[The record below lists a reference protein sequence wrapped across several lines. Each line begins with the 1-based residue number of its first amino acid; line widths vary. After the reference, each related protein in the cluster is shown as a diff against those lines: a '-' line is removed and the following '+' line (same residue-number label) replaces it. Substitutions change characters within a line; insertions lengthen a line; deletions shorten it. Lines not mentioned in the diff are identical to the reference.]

1 MASPPRG
8 VLMSLFVLPLLAILE
23 NLATSIR
30 TSIIKLPGSDG
41 SRSDSADTY
50 CESWRLAVE
59 TNNAGAWD
67 VLPSSCV
74 DSVARFFNG
83 DQYGSDYDVK
93 VDYALAFANT
103 VKFSRDGKDVW
114 IFDIDETLLTNIGY
128 YRAHGY
134 GVSRSEPFD
143 SKSFNE
149 WVVQGTAPAFAASLR
164 MYNALKKLG
173 FTIILL
179 TGRDED
185 QRSFTEANLRDVGY
199 SGWERLILRGLDDQ
213 GKSATNYK
221 SEQRS
226 KLIDQGFKIHGN
238 TGDQWSDLLGF
249 AVADRSFK
257 VPNPMYY
264 IP

>member
-1 MASPPRG
+1 MASPPRALS
-8 VLMSLFVLPLLAILE
+8 VSFFVLPLLALLI
-23 NLATSIR
+23 NPATSIR
-30 TSIIKLPGSDG
+30 TSIIKLPGRDG
-41 SRSDSADTY
+41 SRSAAADTF

-59 TNNAGAWD
+59 TNNAGTWD

-74 DSVARFFNG
+74 DSVARYLNG
-83 DQYGSDYDVK
+83 DQYGSDYDVI
-93 VDYALAFANT
+93 VDYALAFAKT
-103 VKFSRDGKDVW
+103 VKISGDGKDVW

-128 YRAHGY
+128 YKNHSY

-173 FTIILL
+173 FTIVLL

-185 QRSFTEANLRDVGY
+185 QRNVTETNLGDVGY
-199 SGWERLILRGLDDQ
+199 SGWERLILRGPDDQ

>member
-1 MASPPRG
+1 MEISTVPITMSSSIMRWPSLKRLSSP
-8 VLMSLFVLPLLAILE
+8 VTA
-23 NLATSIR
+23 R
-30 TSIIKLPGSDG
+30 T
-41 SRSDSADTY
+41 
-50 CESWRLAVE
+50 
-59 TNNAGAWD
+59 
-67 VLPSSCV
+67 
-74 DSVARFFNG
+74 
-83 DQYGSDYDVK
+83 
-93 VDYALAFANT
+93 
-103 VKFSRDGKDVW
+103 W

-134 GVSRSEPFD
+134 GVPISSVDFYFSLVYLGLNRLTP
-143 SKSFNE
+143 KAFNE

-173 FTIILL
+173 FTIIML

-226 KLIDQGFKIHGN
+226 KLIYQGFKIHGN

>member
-1 MASPPRG
+1 MHCDAVKSRVCG
-8 VLMSLFVLPLLAILE
+8 TGCHK

-41 SRSDSADTY
+41 SRSDAADTY

-74 DSVARFFNG
+74 DSVARYFNG
-83 DQYGSDYDVK
+83 DQYGSDYYVI
-93 VDYALAFANT
+93 VDYALAFAKT
-103 VKFSRDGKDVW
+103 VKISGDGKDVW

-134 GVSRSEPFD
+134 GSEPFD

-199 SGWERLILRGLDDQ
+199 SGWERLILRGPDDQ

-221 SEQRS
+221 LEQRS

-257 VPNPMYY
+257 VPNPMHY